1 MQLVVRPDSDGPAD
15 GRLELFEDAEA
26 LVLQRPRDFRVHAQH
41 QLLAGLKRVGE
52 FAARE
57 LPNRSVLLS
66 MQHSGSLRYYSQLP
80 TLRYDLIDPDRL
92 DDVVAHFQARGRD
105 VFIVVDEWEEREFR
119 GRFARTSALGRL
131 DWAPFAEAPGR
142 MPGAMPVAIYD
153 PRDRMSTRSVALRII
168 P

>member
-1 MQLVVRPDSDGPAD
+1 VLVAHGIYFCQTKHVFDIAVGESRY
-15 GRLELFEDAEA
+15 E
-26 LVLQRPRDFRVHAQH
+26 
-41 QLLAGLKRVGE
+41 RVGE

-57 LPNRSVLLS
+57 LPDRSVLLS

-92 DDVVAHFQARGRD
+92 DDVVAHFQARGWD